1 MHYNQKR
8 NLQGFTLIEV
18 MIVVGILGIIA
29 AIAIPAYDAQKR
41 RGYRADAISALTR
54 AAQLQERWYTDK
66 GTYSSSLANI
76 GMASTT
82 DNGKYNLSITFN
94 AATPDEFTVTATATG
109 GQLKDTNCRT
119 FSLDEAGRKTSTD
132 SGGTASTGCWPK

>member
-8 NLQGFTLIEV
+8 PSQGFTLIEV

-54 AAQLQERWYTDK
+54 AAQYQERWYSNN
-66 GTYSSSLANI
+66 GTYSSTLASI
-76 GMASTT
+76 GSPSTT
-82 DNGKYNLSITFN
+82 ENGKYNLSLTFN

-109 GQLKDTNCRT
+109 GQLNDTKCRT
-119 FSLDEAGRKTSTD
+119 FSLDQAGRKTSTD